1 MRRFISYF
9 VFLTLFFVVAQAFDA
24 EAAERIRMGMVG
36 FESKAPGVSQTQA
49 SIVTDLFTRSLA
61 NSKTISILE
70 REQIKLIGEEL
81 RFNMSGLVD
90 MDTAVEIGRIKG
102 LQYMILGAV
111 TELSEKASG
120 GGVAIPIRGIGGVGV
135 GGGSREAS
143 ATIDIRI
150 VDVATSEIVL
160 ALSESGR
167 SANSTSAV
175 SIMGFSYAESEFGG
189 LQARA
194 IADAVERLAHQIR
207 SVIGGESSHVIS
219 MSSDGV
225 IIDIGSTM
233 GAKEGALYLVYADG
247 KTLRGMNNEVIGYE
261 KIPLAVI
268 RVRDVSSTH
277 STCSVAPPSV
287 SKMIQR
293 GDKIEPIT
301 ASRAKNMKFATSRPA
316 ASSRTFDQMFGD
328 DDSVDDGAAVNNN
341 QTTPP
346 AVDRTEDRF
355 DQIANVNNASDHV
368 DAPAQTGGRKTIPGF
383 DPDNSTDARVVQTY
397 DLDPG
402 TVNML
407 GIRHRNAIN
416 KYNSR
421 KYKDAYDDFCGMAD
435 EFRGD
440 YLAAYWAGVSAQRL
454 KNNDDSLAWIER
466 ALAINPN
473 YKPAEEFKRKTLRK

>member
-1 MRRFISYF
+1 MRRFISCI
-9 VFLTLFFVVAQAFDA
+9 VFLALFIVIAQAFSV

-120 GGVAIPIRGIGGVGV
+120 GGVAIPIRGFGGVGV
-135 GGGSREAS
+135 GGGNHEAN

-160 ALSESGR
+160 ALSETGKS
-167 SANSTSAV
+167 SNSTSAV

-194 IADAVERLAHQIR
+194 IAEAVERLAYQIR
-207 SVIGGESSHVIS
+207 AVLGGESSNVIS

-268 RVRDVSSTH
+268 KVKDVSSSH
-277 STCSVAPPSV
+277 STCTVAPPSV
-287 SKMIQR
+287 SRLIQR

-301 ASRAKNMKFATSRPA
+301 ASKAKNMKFATSRPA
-316 ASSRTFDQMFGD
+316 ASSRTFDQMFGED
-328 DDSVDDGAAVNNN
+328 DPDNDDSVVYND
-341 QTTPP
+341 QSTSP
-346 AVDRTEDRF
+346 AIDRADDRF
-355 DQIANVNNASDHV
+355 DQIANANGDSDPVNVS
-368 DAPAQTGGRKTIPGF
+368 AQSGGRKTIPGF
-383 DPDNSTDARVVQTY
+383 DPDNSTDAKVVQTY

-435 EFRGD
+435 EYRGD
-440 YLAAYWAGVSAQRL
+440 YLAAYWAGVTAQRL
-454 KNNDDSLAWIER
+454 KNNDDSLRWIER
-466 ALAINPN
+466 ALSINPN
-473 YKPAEEFKRKTLRK
+473 YKPAEEFKRKTLKK

>member
-1 MRRFISYF
+1 MRRFISDIII
-9 VFLTLFFVVAQAFDA
+9 LALFIVIAQALSV
-24 EAAERIRMGMVG
+24 EAAERVRLGMVG

-49 SIVTDLFTRSLA
+49 SIVTDLLTRSLA
-61 NSKTISILE
+61 NSKSISILE
-70 REQIKLIGEEL
+70 REQIKAIGEEL

-111 TELSEKASG
+111 TELSEKASAVG
-120 GGVAIPIRGIGGVGV
+120 IPIPIRGFGGVAV
-135 GGGSREAS
+135 GGGSHEAI

-160 ALSESGR
+160 ALSETGMS
-167 SANSTSAV
+167 SNSTSAV

-207 SVIGGESSHVIS
+207 GSIGGESSYVIS

-225 IIDIGSTM
+225 VIDIGSTM

-247 KTLRGMNNEVIGYE
+247 RTLRGMNNEIIGHE

-268 RVRDVSSTH
+268 KVKDVASSH
-277 STCSVAPPSV
+277 STCTVAPPSE
-287 SKMIQR
+287 SRMIQR
-293 GDKIEPIT
+293 GDKIEPIN
-301 ASRAKNMKFATSRPA
+301 ASKAKNMKFASSRPA
-316 ASSRTFDQMFGD
+316 ASSKTFDQMFGED
-328 DDSVDDGAAVNNN
+328 DAIDDSNVGYSDQSTSLVVDTAD
-341 QTTPP
+341 
-346 AVDRTEDRF
+346 DRF
-355 DQIANVNNASDHV
+355 NQIANINSDSEPENV
-368 DAPAQTGGRKTIPGF
+368 PAQTGGRKTIPGF
-383 DPDNSTDARVVQTY
+383 DPDNSTDAKVIQTY

-407 GIRHRNAIN
+407 GIRQRNAIN

-421 KYKDAYDDFCGMAD
+421 KYKEAYADFCEMAD
-435 EFRGD
+435 EYRGN
-440 YLAAYWAGVSAQRL
+440 YLAAYWAGVTAQKL
-454 KNNDDSLAWIER
+454 KNNDDSLSWIDR
-466 ALAINPN
+466 ALTINPN
-473 YKPAEEFKRKTLRK
+473 YKPAEDFKKKTLKK